1 MDEKAE
7 LKVEQE
13 GRVLR
18 DAVFSA
24 NDGIITTFAVAAGAV
39 GANLPSVTVLIL
51 GLANLLADGFAMASG
66 NYLGVKSEKDFEKAA
81 GDKHFRQD
89 RPLQDAIIT
98 FGAFNVA
105 GFMPLIPYVFD
116 FSNPFTWAVG
126 LMAGSL
132 FIVGG
137 ARSKFTKKG
146 FFRSGLEM
154 LLVGGMAAGVA
165 FLVGYILRGA
175 VNVR

>member
-1 MDEKAE
+1 MGNKIAQ
-7 LKVEQE
+7 KGQVI
-13 GRVLR
+13 R

-39 GANLPSVTVLIL
+39 GANLPSTTVLIL

-66 NYLGVKSEKDFEKAA
+66 NYLGVKSERDFEKAA
-81 GDKHFRQD
+81 GDKHFQQD
-89 RPLQDAIIT
+89 YPLRDAAIT
-98 FGAFNVA
+98 FGSFNIA
-105 GFMPLIPYVFD
+105 GFMPLIPYVFN
-116 FSNPFTWAVG
+116 FSNPFVWSVG

-132 FIVGG
+132 FLVGG

-146 FFRSGLEM
+146 YFQSGIEM
-154 LLVGGMAAGVA
+154 FLIGGLAAGLA
-165 FLVGYILRGA
+165 YLVGYILRGA